1 MPFAKKGRDMRG
13 MDYFAALRA
22 CARAVELG
30 SFSKAAVDTGA
41 KVSTV
46 SRYVSSLEADLGVA
60 LLNRST
66 HRLNL
71 TEAGTIFFERAVRI
85 LADLDEARA
94 STTAL
99 NSSPR
104 GLLRIN
110 TPAAFGR
117 RHIVPHLGDF
127 LGVYPDIR
135 VDATLTDATV
145 DLIDSGADVAI
156 RIGALTDSTL
166 MATRL
171 APHHRALVA
180 SPIYIG
186 RHRILDEPRTLE
198 SHECLAF
205 SLQPSEAWYYR
216 PIAEPEAEP
225 VAAYVNGRLRAND
238 SEALLDAAVAGL
250 GVALLPTWLVGPDI
264 RANRLVA
271 LLQSWEWLIAP
282 GPARSIW
289 AVYPPKKVVSPK
301 VRAFISFFEQRF
313 GKPPYWDV
321 NCRGFAPSP
330 AV

>member
-1 MPFAKKGRDMRG
+1 MFLAKKGWDMRG

-22 CARAVELG
+22 FVRAVELG
-30 SFSKAAVDTGA
+30 SFSKAAADTGA

-46 SRYVSSLEADLGVA
+46 SRYVSSLEADLGAA
-60 LLNRST
+60 LFNRST
-66 HRLNL
+66 RRLNL
-71 TEAGTIFFERAVRI
+71 TEAGTIFFERAARI
-85 LADLDEARA
+85 LTDLDEARVA
-94 STTAL
+94 TTAL

-127 LGVYPDIR
+127 LSEHPDIR

-166 MATRL
+166 IATRL

-180 SPIYIG
+180 SPTYIG
-186 RHRILDEPRTLE
+186 RHGLPDEPRTLQ
-198 SHECLAF
+198 SHQCLAF
-205 SLQPSEAWYYR
+205 ALQPSEAWYYR
-216 PIAEPEAEP
+216 PIDDPKAEPMA
-225 VAAYVNGRLRAND
+225 VHVDGRLRAND
-238 SEALLDAAVAGL
+238 SEALLDAAIAGL

-264 RANRLVA
+264 RANRLVT
-271 LLQSWEWLIAP
+271 LLQPWEWLIAP
-282 GPARSIW
+282 GRTRSIW

-301 VRAFISFFEQRF
+301 VRAFMTFFEKRF

-321 NCRGFAPSP
+321 ISP
-330 AV
+330 TR